1 MSSFNKVF
9 VTIEAVVARQSA
21 GLSFAEVQAA
31 TRLPKAST
39 HRILKGLVALG
50 YLNFDQETKKYR
62 GSLKLASFGAEV
74 MANFDLRSHI
84 HPQLITLHNET
95 GHTCNMGL
103 MNGEIG
109 VFADKIQSQDYG
121 IKLFSEVG
129 KTFPLH
135 CTGLGKVLLS
145 YSPADV
151 LDRILS
157 RPLQA
162 ITDKT
167 ITRPEELRKQ
177 FATIRKKGYA
187 IDMEEITRGIMCV
200 AAPVFGVKDEII
212 CAVSITFPTFIHKER
227 GIAKEI
233 KAITHHASIMSGSF
247 K

>member
-1 MSSFNKVF
+1 MSSLNKVF
-9 VTIEAVVARQSA
+9 ATIEAVVARQST
-21 GLSFAEVQAA
+21 GLSFAEVQSA
-31 TRLPKAST
+31 TGLPKAST
-39 HRILKGLVALG
+39 HRMLKGLVALG

-84 HPQLITLHNET
+84 HPQLIRLHNET
-95 GHTCNMGL
+95 GHTCNMGV

-187 IDMEEITRGIMCV
+187 IDMEEITRGIVCV
-200 AAPVFGVKDEII
+200 AAPVFGVKGEII